1 VTPVKLLLDMKREG
15 GELAEADIR
24 ALVASYTAGDVP
36 DYQMAAFAM
45 AVCCKG
51 MSAQE
56 MYALTDAMRLS
67 GECLDW
73 SECSLPTA
81 DKHSTGGIGDK
92 LSFLIQPIVAACGV
106 AVPSLAG
113 RGLGLT
119 GGTIDKLESIPGCN
133 ATLSLIDFKKTV
145 LSCGVS
151 ISAQTKEIAPADRKL
166 YALRDV
172 TGTVPSIPLIVA
184 SILSK
189 KLAEGAMT
197 LVFDVKCGKG
207 AFMKTKSEAVELA
220 KALTSA
226 SIAAGR
232 RASALVTA
240 MDEPLGKTVGNA
252 LEVKEAYNILHTR
265 DGDKDIIALSLELA
279 ALMVQNAKG
288 ISLEFARAECLE
300 KFNDGS
306 AEEKFLS
313 MIRLQGGDMSSFLS
327 SCDDDGVCNGAVVR
341 DVVSAEDGWVQ
352 RVDAEK
358 IAQAAFELGAGR
370 MKSDDL
376 IDLSAGVILKAKRGG
391 QVKKGDV
398 LVRLVTSSKVDKFDV
413 AEALVLKAYSFAT
426 EEPQSK
432 DGLIL
437 ERI

>member
-1 VTPVKLLLDMKREG
+1 
-15 GELAEADIR
+15 
-24 ALVASYTAGDVP
+24 
-36 DYQMAAFAM
+36 
-45 AVCCKG
+45 
-51 MSAQE
+51 MS
-56 MYALTDAMRLS
+56 
-67 GECLDW
+67 
-73 SECSLPTA
+73 
-81 DKHSTGGIGDK
+81 
-92 LSFLIQPIVAACGV
+92 
-106 AVPSLAG
+106 G
-113 RGLGLT
+113 RGLGHT
-119 GGTIDKLESIPGCN
+119 GGTLDKLESIEGYN
-133 ATLSLIDFKKTV
+133 INLSEEEFINQVNDIGIALV
-145 LSCGVS
+145 G
-151 ISAQTKEIAPADRKL
+151 QTADLAPADKKL

-265 DGDKDIIALSLELA
+265 DGDKDIIALSIELA

-288 ISLEFARAECLE
+288 ITLNEARKECLAR
-300 KFNDGS
+300 FNDGS

-313 MIRLQGGDMSSFLS
+313 MIRLQGGDMGAFLEQ
-327 SCDDDGVCNGAVVR
+327 CDSDGVFKDAKIF
-341 DVVSAEDGWVQ
+341 DVKSPEDGFVAS
-352 RVDAEK
+352 VDAEE
-358 IAQAAFELGAGR
+358 IAKAALELGAGR